1 MIFSWI
7 LINKFAIGTPILKK
21 DEKRI
26 LENYRIKTVL
36 DLRNS
41 NDLDKTDQ
49 EKYLNYLS
57 DFKYINI
64 PLPDHRDPRLAS
76 NSEIRKAVEAL
87 DISLSKGPVFMH
99 CHAAMERSPLIS
111 IAYLNIKSGLSLMNA
126 IDYVKQQNKSTVVN
140 IEQLKYINV

>member
-7 LINKFAIGTPILKK
+7 LINKFAIGTPILK
-21 DEKRI
+21 ENQKRI
-26 LENYRIKTVL
+26 LDSNGIKTIL

-41 NDLDKTDQ
+41 TDFDKTHQ
-49 EKYLNYLS
+49 EKYINYLS

-64 PLPDHRDPRLAS
+64 PLPDHKTPRLAS
-76 NSEIRKAVEAL
+76 NSEIMKAVEEL

-111 IAYLNIKSGLSLMNA
+111 IAYLNLKLGLSLINA
-126 IDYVKQQNKSTVVN
+126 IDYVKQQNKSTFVN
-140 IEQLKYINV
+140 MSQIKLINV

>member
-1 MIFSWI
+1 MIFNWI

-21 DEKRI
+21 NEKKI
-26 LENYRIKTVL
+26 LESNGIKTIL

-41 NDLDKTDQ
+41 SDFDKSYK
-49 EKYLNYLS
+49 EKYFNYLS

-64 PLPDHRDPRLAS
+64 PLPDHRNSRLAS
-76 NSEIRKAVEAL
+76 NTEIRQAV
-87 DISLSKGPVFMH
+87 DSLHLSLLNGPVFMH

-111 IAYLNIKSGLSLMNA
+111 IAYLKIKLDLSLMNA

-140 IEQLKYINV
+140 LEQLKYINV